1 LRLELQELKDVLT
14 AKTEQYAK
22 DLSTVT
28 NQRDLVILENEKL
41 VFEVRELKCLVEQG
55 ILRHDLA
62 VKNTGELTLALQF
75 LDKES
80 GGDKEVVDD
89 MRKLIGE
96 GSESVDL
103 EGTDVFNKPTQ
114 KLNPSVTVKFLPPFD
129 SREFAGV
136 AETVKLSVPFG
147 ADNLVS
153 DSLESIEGFSPE
165 GVFTDSFSIVKESEK
180 SQDLTEEETLE
191 ILVGFGVLPQ
201 KIRYDITDDDIDSLF
216 DEKEYGKIKNWT
228 IFSLNERCHVLQF
241 LSSEIAKK
249 GFDELNLKSSS
260 DVISSVIEVIQ
271 NVFSSFFDLTQIKP
285 TFFETVL
292 NSEKSM
298 DLEKKLVTCADKIL
312 GVCLNNKF
320 KQDQS
325 GSGQT
330 NKVFFLKKVAHSYFL
345 VSAMGSAK
353 HLPWIVKFQY
363 LFFEIVRIQMSQC
376 VSKMDF
382 FKTLVLRNDFDFL
395 NKFKIVNKLQVMKE
409 IGTQLL
415 FSEQDKGVLVEAV
428 EVGGLIDVFAR
439 IHKKAQGLNEG
450 GNVVLMKDLES
461 FMFRVVMSFEYSEE
475 LVSAKAN

>member
-1 LRLELQELKDVLT
+1 
-14 AKTEQYAK
+14 
-22 DLSTVT
+22 
-28 NQRDLVILENEKL
+28 
-41 VFEVRELKCLVEQG
+41 
-55 ILRHDLA
+55 
-62 VKNTGELTLALQF
+62 
-75 LDKES
+75 
-80 GGDKEVVDD
+80 
-89 MRKLIGE
+89 
-96 GSESVDL
+96 
-103 EGTDVFNKPTQ
+103 
-114 KLNPSVTVKFLPPFD
+114 
-129 SREFAGV
+129 
-136 AETVKLSVPFG
+136 LSVPFG

-312 GVCLNNKF
+312 GQIKKRRKNILNNLNNR
-320 KQDQS
+320 
-325 GSGQT
+325 T
-330 NKVFFLKKVAHSYFL
+330 NNIRTRLQIQLIKTFF
-345 VSAMGSAK
+345 
-353 HLPWIVKFQY
+353 
-363 LFFEIVRIQMSQC
+363 
-376 VSKMDF
+376 
-382 FKTLVLRNDFDFL
+382 RN
-395 NKFKIVNKLQVMKE
+395 
-409 IGTQLL
+409 
-415 FSEQDKGVLVEAV
+415 
-428 EVGGLIDVFAR
+428 
-439 IHKKAQGLNEG
+439 
-450 GNVVLMKDLES
+450 
-461 FMFRVVMSFEYSEE
+461 FRR
-475 LVSAKAN
+475 